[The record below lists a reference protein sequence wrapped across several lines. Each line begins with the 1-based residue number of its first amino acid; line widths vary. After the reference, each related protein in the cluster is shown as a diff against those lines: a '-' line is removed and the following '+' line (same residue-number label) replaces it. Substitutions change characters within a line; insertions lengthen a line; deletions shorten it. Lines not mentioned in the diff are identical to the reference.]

1 MRAFGMGGEII
12 WAMKFLMMRVLLYF
26 ECVINVFLLELLDYL
41 SILLTYVKI
50 EQVYDNAL

>member
-1 MRAFGMGGEII
+1 MGGEII